1 MKRLFDKDT
10 WQEIFGSIQK
20 NKVRTVI
27 TMIGVLWGIFIY
39 IALAGSSKG
48 LDNGFERAF
57 QSIAANSI
65 FVWAQYTSLPY
76 AGYKSQRAIQLKLGD
91 ADILRKRVKGIK
103 FIAPRNVAGVFGSAG
118 GNIVRGNKTGTYAIY
133 GEFPEYIKIATAKI
147 FDGGRFINNS
157 DIEKERKVC
166 VIGER
171 TLAELFEEG
180 EDPIGKFISINKLNF
195 RVVGVH
201 KFVQGGGFGDDGDI
215 YIPFATFK
223 KIFNTGDN
231 VNFFM
236 IAANDNIDGVEVE
249 KNIKATLKQIHK
261 IDPNDERAIGG
272 FNLGEVFKKI
282 FNTGDRVNFFMI
294 AADENIDG
302 VQVEKDI
309 KATLKQIH
317 KIDPNDERAISGFN
331 LGEVFKKTMNFAN
344 GLTFLSL
351 VVGIATI
358 LAGVI
363 GIGNILLISVKER
376 TKEIGIRRAL
386 GATPSE
392 VRSQIILESVFLTIL
407 AGIIGIILG
416 ALVLYGIN
424 AATADM
430 TDFPYTNPTVPIPYV
445 LGALTL
451 MIVLGTLIGIIPA
464 QKAVSIKPIDALREE

>member
-20 NKVRTVI
+20 NKIRTII

-39 IALAGSSKG
+39 IALSGSSKG
-48 LDNGFERAF
+48 LDNGFERQF
-57 QSIAANSI
+57 QSIASNSI
-65 FVWAQYTSLPY
+65 FVWAQSTSLPY
-76 AGYKSQRAIQLKLGD
+76 AGYKSERNITLKIQD
-91 ADILRKRVKGIK
+91 ADVLKKQVKNIK
-103 FIAPRNVAGVFGSAG
+103 FIAPRIVAGVFGSAG
-118 GNIVRGNKTGTYAIY
+118 GSIVRGTKTGTYSVY
-133 GEFPEYIKIATAKI
+133 GEYPEYIKIATSKI
-147 FDGGRFINNS
+147 YDGGRFINQS
-157 DIEKERKVC
+157 DIEDDRKVC

-171 TLAELFEEG
+171 TQLELFEED
-180 EDPIGKFISINKLNF
+180 EDPIGKFISINKINF

-215 YIPFATFK
+215 YIPFTTFK

-231 VNFFM
+231 VGFFM
-236 IAANDNIDGVEVE
+236 IAADENADGVKVE
-249 KNIKATLKQIHK
+249 KDIKATLKQIHK

-272 FNLGEVFKKI
+272 FNLGEI
-282 FNTGDRVNFFMI
+282 FR
-294 AADENIDG
+294 
-302 VQVEKDI
+302 
-309 KATLKQIH
+309 
-317 KIDPNDERAISGFN
+317 
-331 LGEVFKKTMNFAN
+331 KTMNFAN

-358 LAGVI
+358 LAGII

-386 GATPSE
+386 GATPGE

-407 AGIIGIILG
+407 AGVIGIILG

-424 AATADM
+424 AATMDQ

-445 LGALTL
+445 LGALGL
-451 MIVLGTLIGIIPA
+451 MVLLGTLIGIIPA
-464 QKAVSIKPIDALREE
+464 QRAVSIKPIDALREE

>member
-1 MKRLFDKDT
+1 MKRIFDKDT

-20 NKVRTVI
+20 NKVRTII

-57 QSIAANSI
+57 QSIASNSI
-65 FVWAQYTSLPY
+65 FVWAQYTSIPY
-76 AGYKSQRAIQLKLGD
+76 GGYKSQRAIQLKLGD
-91 ADILRKRVKGIK
+91 VEILKKRVKGIK
-103 FIAPRNVAGVFGSAG
+103 FIAPRNVRGVFGSSG

-133 GEFPEYIKIATAKI
+133 GEFPEYIKIATSKI
-147 FDGGRFINNS
+147 YDGGRFINEA
-157 DIEKERKVC
+157 DIKNERKVC

-171 TLAELFEEG
+171 TQLELFEED
-180 EDPIGKFISINKLNF
+180 ENPIGKFISINKINF

-215 YIPFATFK
+215 YIPFATFR
-223 KIFNTGDN
+223 KIFNTGDE
-231 VNFFM
+231 VGWLM
-236 IAANDNIDGVEVE
+236 IAADENIDGVKVE
-249 KNIKATLKQIHK
+249 KDIKATLKEIHT

-272 FNLGEVFKKI
+272 FNLGEVF
-282 FNTGDRVNFFMI
+282 R
-294 AADENIDG
+294 
-302 VQVEKDI
+302 
-309 KATLKQIH
+309 
-317 KIDPNDERAISGFN
+317 
-331 LGEVFKKTMNFAN
+331 KTMNFAN

-351 VVGIATI
+351 IVGIATI

-392 VRSQIILESVFLTIL
+392 VRSQIILESVFLTVL

-424 AATADM
+424 AATVDM

-445 LGALTL
+445 LGALAL
-451 MIVLGTLIGIIPA
+451 MIILGTLIGIIPA
-464 QKAVSIKPIDALREE
+464 QKEVNVKPIDALREE

>member
-1 MKRLFDKDT
+1 MKRIFDKDT

-20 NKVRTVI
+20 NKVRTII

-39 IALAGSSKG
+39 IALSGSSKG

-57 QSIAANSI
+57 QSIASNSI
-65 FVWAQYTSLPY
+65 FVWAQSTSIPY
-76 AGYKSQRAIQLKLGD
+76 GGYKSERRIQLKLGD
-91 ADILRKRVKGIK
+91 VEILKKRVKGIK
-103 FIAPRNVAGVFGSAG
+103 FIAPRNVAGIFGSAG
-118 GNIVRGNKTGTYAIY
+118 GNIVRGTKTGTYSIY
-133 GEFPEYIKIATAKI
+133 GEFPEYIKIATSKI
-147 FDGGRFINNS
+147 YDGGRFINES
-157 DIEKERKVC
+157 DIKNERKVC

-171 TLAELFEEG
+171 TQLELFEEN
-180 EDPIGKFISINKLNF
+180 ENPIGQFISINKINF

-215 YIPFATFK
+215 YIPFATFR

-231 VNFFM
+231 VGWFM
-236 IAANDNIDGVEVE
+236 IAAYENIDGLKVE
-249 KNIKATLKQIHK
+249 KDIKATLKEIHT
-261 IDPNDERAIGG
+261 IHPDDERGIGG
-272 FNLGEVFKKI
+272 FNLGEVF
-282 FNTGDRVNFFMI
+282 T
-294 AADENIDG
+294 
-302 VQVEKDI
+302 
-309 KATLKQIH
+309 
-317 KIDPNDERAISGFN
+317 
-331 LGEVFKKTMNFAN
+331 KTMNFAN

-392 VRSQIILESVFLTIL
+392 VRSQIILESVFLTVL

-424 AATADM
+424 AATLDM

-445 LGALTL
+445 LGALSL
-451 MIVLGTLIGIIPA
+451 MIILGTLIGMIPA
-464 QKAVSIKPIDALREE
+464 QKAVSVKPIDALREE